1 MTRRR
6 LEKGFTS
13 ELNVILRNLETVK
26 EGKHNPSS
34 TFTACI
40 YIKILSN
47 DKDDKYSYI
56 DFNNLQN
63 VIV

>member
-1 MTRRR
+1 MTRLR
-6 LEKGFTS
+6 LKKGFTS

-40 YIKILSN
+40 YIKIVSN
-47 DKDDKYSYI
+47 DKA
-56 DFNNLQN
+56 
-63 VIV
+63 

>member
-26 EGKHNPSS
+26 EGKHYNPSS

-47 DKDDKYSYI
+47 DKA
-56 DFNNLQN
+56 
-63 VIV
+63 

>member
-40 YIKILSN
+40 YKLKSKWLKILSN
-47 DKDDKYSYI
+47 DKA
-56 DFNNLQN
+56 
-63 VIV
+63 

>member
-26 EGKHNPSS
+26 EGKNNPSS

-47 DKDDKYSYI
+47 DKA
-56 DFNNLQN
+56 
-63 VIV
+63 